1 MQDGCHVNATGSLLR
16 WFLPQPK
23 ACTGFFWSVLHW
35 QHPALLA
42 AATFT
47 RQVSMRA
54 CARDVGLLAIQ
65 AALVERCREED
76 LGAERKALLAA
87 LAAPGGRSVRDI
99 AAGDA
104 RGAVDNVSGAVV

>member
-1 MQDGCHVNATGSLLR
+1 
-16 WFLPQPK
+16 
-23 ACTGFFWSVLHW
+23 
-35 QHPALLA
+35 
-42 AATFT
+42 
-47 RQVSMRA
+47 MRA

-104 RGAVDNVSGAVV
+104 CCLDAMLGAAGGNSSRSAAAACCPGVCQLHWPARKGPSL

>member
-1 MQDGCHVNATGSLLR
+1 
-16 WFLPQPK
+16 
-23 ACTGFFWSVLHW
+23 
-35 QHPALLA
+35 
-42 AATFT
+42 
-47 RQVSMRA
+47 MRA

-104 RGAVDNVSGAVV
+104 CCMDAMLGAAGGTVVGLQQRLAAWVFASCIGQPGRVPASNFAASLVRAQMHCSFC